1 MKTNRTASL
10 VRAAILAVAL
20 HVSAYAQADIT
31 INYSVSGFGPTSY
44 PGSVTPAPDAAW
56 GPDGYPG
63 DTVELGAYSGTL
75 TLTPGTSVHEINTLL
90 WNVDHTYGGTGISGQ
105 DDEDHWTDLLFNI
118 NAARSITLDG
128 STGTLNQ
135 QGQLGVTWYTD
146 TLSFDTG
153 ATTSIFVDGYRVDIT
168 PLPFTPTDAGDLGP
182 QFDPAAT
189 MWAQFDVTPVPEP
202 GALVAWSILGTL
214 GLAMTG
220 WRRVRKP

>member
-1 MKTNRTASL
+1 MKTGRTAIL
-10 VRAAILAVAL
+10 VRGALVAVVL
-20 HVSAYAQADIT
+20 HVAAYAYADIT
-31 INYSVSGFGPTSY
+31 INYSVSGVGPTSY
-44 PGSVTPAPDAAW
+44 PGPVTPASDAEW
-56 GPDGYPG
+56 GANGYPG

-90 WNVDHTYGGTGISGQ
+90 WYVDHTYGGTGLPLQ

-118 NAARSITLDG
+118 NASRSITLDG

-146 TLSFDTG
+146 TLSFATG
-153 ATTSIFVDGYRVDIT
+153 ATTSLIVDGYRVDIT

-189 MWAQFDVTPVPEP
+189 IWAQFDVAAVPEP
-202 GALVAWSILGTL
+202 GAIVAWSILGTL

-220 WRRVRKP
+220 WRRVRKS